1 MVGTSLTLMTST
13 GHVVRGQQGPTTQVL
28 PLVTVVMVSLL
39 SMLFIK
45 KFLGNVQSAEK
56 ETHNTTT
63 QISFLICC
71 FFLLVFVCFFFLVG
85 FYMSIQTSSPRSHG
99 DKAILLFSPQRS
111 EVGKLSCL
119 KFYYHMY
126 GAAINRL
133 NVYNGNRM
141 VFTKYQQQGD
151 RWLYAEMTVFV
162 QNTVSSL

>member
-1 MVGTSLTLMTST
+1 MFNLQRKKHTIQQPKSVFLSVVFFVG
-13 GHVVRGQQGPTTQVL
+13 
-28 PLVTVVMVSLL
+28 
-39 SMLFIK
+39 
-45 KFLGNVQSAEK
+45 
-56 ETHNTTT
+56 
-63 QISFLICC
+63 
-71 FFLLVFVCFFFLVG
+71 FVCFFFLVG

-99 DKAILLFSPQRS
+99 DKAKLLFSPQRS

-151 RWLYAEMTVFV
+151 RWLYAEMTIFV